1 VAREREM
8 LTRTPSGVR
17 QPGTVPVKAYNPWEG
32 GVLNH
37 WHPVEQ
43 LDNLWLSLL

>member
-17 QPGTVPVKAYNPWEG
+17 QPGTVPVKAYNP
-32 GVLNH
+32 
-37 WHPVEQ
+37 
-43 LDNLWLSLL
+43 